1 MASFAE
7 VREAMSLPLICAP
20 MSGVSGPDL
29 VSAACLAGIAGSFP
43 TRNCRSLEQLDQW
56 LVDIQRRRTAAR
68 DAGAKVGPLST
79 NLIIRGNDR
88 LLEDTEATIRHNV
101 DFVIT
106 SVGSPKD
113 VVGPLNDAGICV
125 LADVASMRHAELAL
139 QAGVGGLVLL
149 SAGAGGHTGWANGF
163 AFVRAIRAFYS
174 GPVILA
180 GGISDGAA
188 LWAAEV
194 LGCDLAYMG
203 TKFIATSESLASTEW
218 RQALIEG
225 SLDQIELG
233 MAPNGVAASVIR
245 GGPGSAGHTISGVS
259 RVSTVAELVDETQ
272 AQYQAARAATLEALQ
287 LKAAVSA

>member
-7 VREAMSLPLICAP
+7 IRQSMTLPLICAP

-29 VSAACLAGIAGSFP
+29 TAAACLAGIAGSFP
-43 TRNCRSLEQLDQW
+43 TRNCRTPEQLEQW
-56 LVDIQRRRTAAR
+56 LTDIQARRRRAR
-68 DAGAKVGPLST
+68 DEGTAVGPLST

-88 LLEDTEATIRHNV
+88 IMDDMHATIRHGV

-113 VVGPLNDAGICV
+113 VAGPLRDAGICV
-125 LADVASMRHAELAL
+125 LADVASIRHAELAL
-139 QAGVGGLVLL
+139 EAGCEGLVLL

-163 AFVRAIRAFYS
+163 AFARAVRAFFD
-174 GPVILA
+174 GPMILA

-194 LGCDLAYMG
+194 LGYDMSYMG
-203 TKFIATSESLASTEW
+203 TKFIATEESLASPEW
-218 RQALIEG
+218 KDALIGG

-233 MAPNGVAASVIR
+233 MAPNGVAASVIK
-245 GGPGSAGHTISGVS
+245 GGPGSAGHTISGVT
-259 RVSTVAELVDETQ
+259 RVCTVAELVDEVRDEYNAAKAAT
-272 AQYQAARAATLEALQ
+272 AARL
-287 LKAAVSA
+287 AV